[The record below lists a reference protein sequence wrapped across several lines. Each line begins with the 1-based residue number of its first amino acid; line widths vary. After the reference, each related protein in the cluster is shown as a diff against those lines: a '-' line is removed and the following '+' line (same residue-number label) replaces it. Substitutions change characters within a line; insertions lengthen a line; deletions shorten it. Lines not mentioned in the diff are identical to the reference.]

1 LLGADEILLHTTPL
15 DLAQADPTVP
25 PLAHGEGLAAR
36 SEWQPRALPDALKPR
51 AGARWAEPFS
61 MVCGDGGTR
70 GTDGVIAQDFAAA
83 PRAGACWVKPSPMA
97 SVHVGVSHHM
107 EKDHAAAPRAG
118 EGWAE
123 SPWFEAPCFEA
134 PGLAS
139 LQGVTLQDLAVNS
152 LVQGRD
158 AHGLGPSVSS
168 VDMGPS
174 VSSLDM
180 GPCVDV
186 DKSDASLVPSQPL
199 LAGVNASS
207 QHILGREHILVN
219 SYTISQV
226 PSHPISAGFKAK
238 SMEELTA
245 RVRELE
251 RALQEA
257 QMAREA
263 AEDRAQKQ
271 LAEVTF
277 LQNSTAA
284 LQAEVQAL
292 RGDRREGGSRGDGR
306 KGGRELVEGV
316 SAQQQ
321 SADEE
326 EDTSM
331 SCHMEGVRAQQQ
343 SADAGDAGDVA
354 YVGDVEHSEA
364 LGVRQWTDVVVKIE
378 EYDGSYECLICAES
392 VRGLQALKCSAC
404 SSNPFHAACV
414 RGSGMYPPPHM
425 TCMYPP
431 LM

>member
-1 LLGADEILLHTTPL
+1 
-15 DLAQADPTVP
+15 
-25 PLAHGEGLAAR
+25 
-36 SEWQPRALPDALKPR
+36 
-51 AGARWAEPFS
+51 

-83 PRAGACWVKPSPMA
+83 PRAGAGWVKPSPMA

-118 EGWAE
+118 EGWAK

-139 LQGVTLQDLAVNS
+139 VHGVTLQDLAVNS
-152 LVQGRD
+152 LMQGRD
-158 AHGLGPSVSS
+158 AHGLGPS

-180 GPCVDV
+180 VPNVDV

-199 LAGVNASS
+199 LAGFNASS

-219 SYTISQV
+219 SSTISQV
-226 PSHPISAGFKAK
+226 PSHPMSAGFNAK

-263 AEDRAQKQ
+263 AEYRAQKQ

-277 LQNSTAA
+277 LQNSKSA
-284 LQAEVQAL
+284 LQAEMQAL

-306 KGGRELVEGV
+306 EGGRELVEGV

-326 EDTSM
+326 EDTCM
-331 SCHMEGVRAQQQ
+331 SCHVEGARAQQQ
-343 SADAGDAGDVA
+343 SADAGDAAYVA
-354 YVGDVEHSEA
+354 YVGDVEQSEA
-364 LGVRQWTDVVVKIE
+364 QVVRKLPDVVVKIE

-404 SSNPFHAACV
+404 SSNPCHAACV
-414 RGSGMYPPPHM
+414 RGSGMYPPPHT
-425 TCMYPP
+425 TCMYPLTLVTYIYP
-431 LM
+431 PPRVTCILLLLIWHACILLLIMTWERVRLR